1 MENFRVW
8 VAVPGPRT
16 VTRISVLASCGGLI
30 EVGVAYANMLLKIK
44 IFENS
49 LCKFWILSWLEF
61 AGILLEN

>member
-30 EVGVAYANMLLKIK
+30 EVGVAYANMLAFKD
-44 IFENS
+44 
-49 LCKFWILSWLEF
+49 
-61 AGILLEN
+61 